1 MAKSRLAA
9 SRHKNKLITQPKAKD
24 NVTSLDLSFKLHR
37 KENAYG
43 YQFNLLDWCHEQCDP
58 QRPLVKPSRLKI
70 MQKLRYWVDQE
81 KKNNSSESSI
91 FTKLSILK
99 LYLVFCDFKKNS
111 PFCQAGYLSY
121 VGNAGELWRLVHE
134 GCEQKKYSFQYY
146 DGEEVGILESTACR
160 RKMFLDNLLSML
172 GVDVSEWQATLK
184 PFSTMKDE
192 PSTQPYISCEW
203 YGLVRRTQLFF
214 FSLATQLI
222 DLKEESPEVL
232 PPRCLEGIVVDRV
245 NGRDIT
251 IELGGGDVK
260 DGAGSPFNQCMAA
273 AYTLFAYYTAF
284 NDTPIKEVR
293 HPIKVVVSKVENR
306 TSKTAQVRAYKGRAS
321 KDVKALFSGSEKN
334 LHPEASEKSAGFIV
348 ANINKRDSVGKADG
362 ITFLQ
367 TFELLSK
374 TYSDDPFDTLI
385 YFLNSQGEKA
395 KVFMGQALSAL
406 SRNLNLLSSYR
417 SDLVDHL
424 VKTYTDIVENQK
436 MTTFNWVQRE
446 DRAWT
451 MDRQVIELVKSA
463 VTQRAISI
471 AYAAISCMTDVSLR
485 NVLMPLSYS
494 DKDTNGNITISFKYL
509 DGSKGEFTVDS
520 KYRRF
525 LQLVERYAATRN
537 PIPGITRVG
546 LSKRRSG
553 GTKPPFLLPLGKQN
567 HTYQW
572 SEGKVPISSYLLNL
586 CGIDY
591 GDYFLNINS
600 SRIRV
605 THSDLEYKPEE
616 RGLTAQKILQ
626 HSIETADRRYR
637 NGHPVSNSKQISQG
651 MMVLSHIAAGKTRN
665 EAIETVEQELKIPVL
680 EYEIWKKRNRP
691 TNPNGVDCDSQIDL
705 SSEKDWHYA
714 ARKFAEEKGII
725 EEGQDITCYQYDL
738 CPFCKS
744 AKLVDDPYAIYK
756 LLSFLDALS
765 EGIDQYPERASIIQS
780 KIERFQ
786 AHLGDVPL
794 KTIEQAEDLLEE
806 KGRYLLFNSLSSVTQ
821 YL

>member
-1 MAKSRLAA
+1 MILISMKNQA
-9 SRHKNKLITQPKAKD
+9 SSMIT
-24 NVTSLDLSFKLHR
+24 
-37 KENAYG
+37 
-43 YQFNLLDWCHEQCDP
+43 
-58 QRPLVKPSRLKI
+58 
-70 MQKLRYWVDQE
+70 
-81 KKNNSSESSI
+81 
-91 FTKLSILK
+91 
-99 LYLVFCDFKKNS
+99 
-111 PFCQAGYLSY
+111 
-121 VGNAGELWRLVHE
+121 
-134 GCEQKKYSFQYY
+134 
-146 DGEEVGILESTACR
+146 GI
-160 RKMFLDNLLSML
+160 D
-172 GVDVSEWQATLK
+172 
-184 PFSTMKDE
+184 
-192 PSTQPYISCEW
+192 
-203 YGLVRRTQLFF
+203 
-214 FSLATQLI
+214 
-222 DLKEESPEVL
+222 
-232 PPRCLEGIVVDRV
+232 
-245 NGRDIT
+245 
-251 IELGGGDVK
+251 
-260 DGAGSPFNQCMAA
+260 
-273 AYTLFAYYTAF
+273 
-284 NDTPIKEVR
+284 
-293 HPIKVVVSKVENR
+293 
-306 TSKTAQVRAYKGRAS
+306 
-321 KDVKALFSGSEKN
+321 
-334 LHPEASEKSAGFIV
+334 
-348 ANINKRDSVGKADG
+348 
-362 ITFLQ
+362 
-367 TFELLSK
+367 
-374 TYSDDPFDTLI
+374 
-385 YFLNSQGEKA
+385 
-395 KVFMGQALSAL
+395 
-406 SRNLNLLSSYR
+406 
-417 SDLVDHL
+417 
-424 VKTYTDIVENQK
+424 
-436 MTTFNWVQRE
+436 
-446 DRAWT
+446 
-451 MDRQVIELVKSA
+451 
-463 VTQRAISI
+463 
-471 AYAAISCMTDVSLR
+471 
-485 NVLMPLSYS
+485 
-494 DKDTNGNITISFKYL
+494 GNITISFKYL
-509 DGSKGEFTVDS
+509 DGSKGDFTVDS

-546 LSKRRSG
+546 LSNRRSG

-586 CGIDY
+586 CGIDH

-691 TNPNGVDCDSQIDL
+691 TNPNGVDCDGKVDL

-714 ARKFAEEKGII
+714 ACKFAEEKGII

-786 AHLGDVPL
+786 VHLDDVPL
-794 KTIEQAEDLLEE
+794 ETIEQAEDLFEE